1 MTPTG
6 HLVLGVVGRRWPFA
20 SERMPSSGEIIGGF
34 VVRRV
39 VKDTVYLAM
48 PETPEEKDASEAWE
62 QWMREDQH
70 GPAPR
75 VEQVKRSAA

>member
-6 HLVLGVVGRRWPFA
+6 HLVLGVVGRRWPHQ
-20 SERMPSSGEIIGGF
+20 SERMPSSGEIIG
-34 VVRRV
+34 V

-62 QWMREDQH
+62 QWMRDDQH

-75 VEQVKRSAA
+75 VEQVKRSA